1 MVDSLHARYSGS
13 DDDDSDS
20 DDDSDDERLL
30 GTGGSGRLGGRSGV
44 MLRTMGSTSDMSL
57 PEGMTRTMERDESEK
72 LLSYTVDSESDMKLS
87 GKYPDSLE
95 GTQDRSQRA
104 ASVDRSRDDYNNGGA
119 AAATAGA
126 RPAVTVSVTM
136 PSVVDEEEYY
146 DDQDAS
152 TLSNV

>member
-13 DDDDSDS
+13 DDDDDS
-20 DDDSDDERLL
+20 DDDSDSDRLL
-30 GTGGSGRLGGRSGV
+30 GTGGSGRLGAGGRSGV

-95 GTQDRSQRA
+95 GTQERSQR
-104 ASVDRSRDDYNNGGA
+104 ASVDRSRDDYNNGGGS
-119 AAATAGA
+119 T

>member
-13 DDDDSDS
+13 DDDDDS
-20 DDDSDDERLL
+20 DDDSDDDRLL
-30 GTGGSGRLGGRSGV
+30 GTGGSGRLGGRSGGV

-57 PEGMTRTMERDESEK
+57 PEGMTRTMERGESEK

-104 ASVDRSRDDYNNGGA
+104 SVDRSRDDGGA
-119 AAATAGA
+119 AMTGA